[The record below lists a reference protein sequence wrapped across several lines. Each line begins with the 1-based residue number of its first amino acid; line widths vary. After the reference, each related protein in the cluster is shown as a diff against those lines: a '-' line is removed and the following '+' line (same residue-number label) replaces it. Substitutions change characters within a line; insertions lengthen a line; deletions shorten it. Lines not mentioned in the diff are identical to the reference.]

1 VKRPLLVIQNPQV
14 PPRALVKQ
22 GSASFLPPF
31 ANFGLD
37 MTSTNQSSF
46 LGRPPFIRMMRQ
58 ALIRTFLR
66 AFASC
71 IPSVSF
77 SSSAQTGSKID
88 AAMGRECTGG
98 QVNGSVMQS
107 LRNPTM

>member
-1 VKRPLLVIQNPQV
+1 V

-37 MTSTNQSSF
+37 MTSTNQSS
-46 LGRPPFIRMMRQ
+46 LEGLPPFIRMSRK
-58 ALIRTFLR
+58 AFLSTRLR

-71 IPSVSF
+71 VPSVSF
-77 SSSAQTGSKID
+77 STSAQTGSKID
-88 AAMGRECTGG
+88 AAMGRLLVGG
-98 QVNGSVMQS
+98 QVNGFVMQS